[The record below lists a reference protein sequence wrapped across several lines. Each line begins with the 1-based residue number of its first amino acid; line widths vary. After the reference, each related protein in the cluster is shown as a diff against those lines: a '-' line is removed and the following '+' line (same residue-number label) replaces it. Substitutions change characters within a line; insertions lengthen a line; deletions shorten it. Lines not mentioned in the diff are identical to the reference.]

1 MRGIRVL
8 RSYLSLVPAL
18 ANTHL
23 NLPKL
28 TPIKSLNPITET
40 TTPESSTIRIPII
53 SCFRFHFSSFSNSS
67 VEVED
72 PNKPKSEQRFSVCE
86 DEGFG
91 TDDDGEDSEGFRINN
106 VIELRDEAAIQDAKV
121 ILDILCRTGNN
132 RVEIKNKLEQC
143 GIHPCSELVV
153 EVLSQVRHD
162 WEAAFAFFLW
172 AGKQPGYSHT
182 VRQYHSMIFIL
193 GKMRKFDTSWALI
206 DEMRGGKTGPSLVTP
221 QTLLIMIRRYC
232 AVHDVG
238 RAINTFYASKRF
250 KFDVGV
256 EEFQSLLSALCRYKN
271 VKDAEH
277 LLFCNSDVFPF
288 NTKSFNIILNGW
300 CNIVGSP
307 REAERVWREMGKR
320 RIQFDAVSYATIMS
334 CYSKASNLHKVF
346 KLFDQMKRLK
356 IEPDRKAY
364 NAVIHAL
371 AKGKLVKEA
380 FDLMRTMEENGVDPN
395 VVSYNSL
402 IKPLCKAR
410 KIVEARQ
417 VFDDMLQRNLSPTIH
432 TYHAFFRSLRTGKE
446 VFELLEEMKK
456 LGCQPANDTYLMLI
470 RKFSRWRQFDNVFRV
485 WNEMSENGVGHDRS
499 SYIVLIHGLF
509 LNGKLEEA
517 YRMYMEMKEK
527 HLLPDPKIDEML
539 QAWVS
544 GKQLEQ
550 NKTADLNDNHSQFRQ
565 LKKQTSGIYNESANL
580 YDDHSHFSQ
589 LEKQTRVIY
598 NESANL
604 NDDNSNFPQM
614 EQARVISNKT
624 GQEKD
629 FLRQPETRRVVRERG
644 FSFWE

>member
-1 MRGIRVL
+1 MV
-8 RSYLSLVPAL
+8 
-18 ANTHL
+18 T
-23 NLPKL
+23 
-28 TPIKSLNPITET
+28 
-40 TTPESSTIRIPII
+40 
-53 SCFRFHFSSFSNSS
+53 
-67 VEVED
+67 
-72 PNKPKSEQRFSVCE
+72 KSEQRFSVCE
-86 DEGFG
+86 DEGFS
-91 TDDDGEDSEGFRINN
+91 TDDGEGEDSEGFGIKNGRG
-106 VIELRDEAAIQDAKV
+106 LRSEVVIQDAKV
-121 ILDILCRTGNN
+121 ILDILCRTGND
-132 RVEIKNKLEQC
+132 RVEMKNKLEQC
-143 GIHPCSELVV
+143 SIQPCSELVV
-153 EVLSQVRHD
+153 EVLSRVRHD
-162 WEAAFAFFLW
+162 WEAAFTFFLW

-182 VRQYHSMIFIL
+182 LREYHSMIFIL
-193 GKMRKFDTSWALI
+193 GKRRKFGTAWALI
-206 DEMRGGKTGPSLVTP
+206 DEMRGGTEGPSLVTP

-238 RAINTFYASKRF
+238 KAINTFYAYKRF

-256 EEFQSLLSALCRYKN
+256 EEFQGLLSALCRYKN

-277 LLFCNSDVFPF
+277 LMFCNRDVFPF
-288 NTKSFNIILNGW
+288 NTKSFNILLNGW

-320 RIQFDAVSYATIMS
+320 GIQYDAVSYATIMS

-371 AKGKLVKEA
+371 AKAKLVKEA
-380 FDLMRTMEENGVDPN
+380 FDLMRTMEEKGIAPN

-432 TYHAFFRSLRTGKE
+432 TYHAFFRSLRTGEE

-456 LGCQPANDTYLMLI
+456 LGCQPTNDTYIMLI

-517 YRMYMEMKEK
+517 YGVYTEMKGK

-544 GKQLEQ
+544 GKQYEQ
-550 NKTADLNDNHSQFRQ
+550 NKTADLNDSPSHYPQFGKQTNVICNESADLNEDHSQFP
-565 LKKQTSGIYNESANL
+565 
-580 YDDHSHFSQ
+580 Q
-589 LEKQTRVIY
+589 LEKKTRVI
-598 NESANL
+598 NNGSAAL
-604 NDDNSNFPQM
+604 NNDHPHFPQL
-614 EQARVISNKT
+614 EQANVISNKK
-624 GQEKD
+624 GQEKN

-644 FSFWE
+644 FSFWD